1 VPGLCLPDFYFID
14 FYLIDRFGVDRNELV
29 KSLTTALMGEKY
41 TLTLWLTS
49 SLMNFVTL

>member
-1 VPGLCLPDFYFID
+1 VPGLCLPDFYF
-14 FYLIDRFGVDRNELV
+14 IDRFGVDRNELV

-41 TLTLWLTS
+41 KLTLWLTS